1 MNGGQTMKV
10 MLRLMELR
18 RQLVTGALPDT
29 RPQLAIALSWILNF
43 ALGMLLATIPLFGG
57 TSPFGVA
64 VTAHLTGGISSLM
77 CALGASLGYLLAFD
91 FQEGIKSVAAVVLV
105 FTAGFVFQDLRISR
119 KAAFMPALSAFFTFL
134 TGFLGY
140 YTASAGNLMLLP
152 LLAQTILSFGAAY
165 FFREAFHSNEAM
177 THSAEIRRGIS
188 ITLLC
193 ACVLMAL
200 SRAEIFGTV
209 SLGRVFAILLVQTI
223 SIRSGALCGS
233 ACGVLLGAAMDAV
246 TPHPVFYA
254 LAYPL
259 SALISAVFAR
269 RGRLLFLLSYVL
281 CGALSVIV
289 FSADSLHL
297 ELLYENFSASVV
309 FLVLP
314 ERFLNEVGSILT
326 FPTGSESE
334 SGLRRYT
341 AQRIRQMAVAF
352 EDLYATVD
360 SVISEKSNDEDISQ
374 VFDRAAELVCRH
386 CRNKNECWNGN
397 YMDTLSIFNDVSSMI
412 QSIGMLRREDLP
424 ARFLESCLK
433 PEELVI
439 AVNAELRA
447 QAYRR
452 QYALRLRENSSAAYS
467 QYIDLAA
474 ILTDVSEELKNAYG
488 PDVLAQRRLR
498 RYLNAMDVDAD
509 ISVFRDRSGRLH
521 ILLESVK
528 LKRLMQEPGYLDAMS
543 DAVGVRLCRP
553 YAENDQAEGRVTLLE
568 AEPLCVS
575 VGVAS
580 MKKAG
585 ESVSGDRGTYFKTEQ
600 GILCIILSDGVG
612 SGENAAKESVAAVR
626 ILERFLRTGIEP
638 SMAMRMLNSVMLL
651 KNADAWGFATV
662 DLLCVDLFSGS
673 AAFYKYGAAPSYV
686 RSGKQIRRVRSES
699 LAAGLGSGENGAPD
713 IVKMRLHPGSLALIA
728 SDGVIADRNDGWV
741 RTLLSGSDGSS
752 MKHLARETLKA
763 AMKQYGCIDDM
774 TVLAIRVD
782 QRA

>member
-1 MNGGQTMKV
+1 MKM
-10 MLRLMELR
+10 MLKLMELR
-18 RQLVTGALPDT
+18 RQLVTGALPEA

-43 ALGMLLATIPLFGG
+43 ALGMVLATIPLFGAAA
-57 TSPFGVA
+57 PFGVA
-64 VTAHLTGGISSLM
+64 VTAHLTGGIASLM

-91 FQEGIKSVAAVVLV
+91 FQDGIRSVAAVVLV

-119 KAAFMPALSAFFTFL
+119 RAAFMPSLSAFFTFL

-140 YTASAGNLMLLP
+140 YTASADSLMLLP
-152 LLAQTILSFGAAY
+152 LLSQTILSFGAAY
-165 FFREAFHSNEAM
+165 FFREAFHADDAM
-177 THSAEIRRGIS
+177 TQAAEIRRGIS
-188 ITLLC
+188 LTLLI

-200 SRAEIFGTV
+200 SRAEILGTV
-209 SLGRVFAILLVQTI
+209 SLGRVCAILLVQMI
-223 SIRSGALCGS
+223 SYRSGALCG
-233 ACGVLLGAAMDAV
+233 AAAGVALGAAMDAV
-246 TPHPVFYA
+246 TAHSVFYA

-269 RGRLLFLLSYVL
+269 RGRLVFLLSYVL
-281 CGALSVIV
+281 CGALTVIV
-289 FSADSLHL
+289 FSDRSLHL
-297 ELLYENFSASVV
+297 ELLYENFCASVV

-314 ERFLNEVGSILT
+314 ERFLNSVGSILT

-341 AQRIRQMAVAF
+341 AQRVRHMAVAF

-360 SVISEKSNDEDISQ
+360 AVIAEKSNDEDISQ

-386 CRNKNECWNGN
+386 CRNKNECWNGS
-397 YMDTLSIFNDVSSMI
+397 YMDTLSIFNDAGDAIRST
-412 QSIGMLRREDLP
+412 GMLRREDLP
-424 ARFLESCLK
+424 ERFSERCLK
-433 PEELVI
+433 ADELVL

-447 QAYRR
+447 QTYRR
-452 QYALRLRENSSAAYS
+452 QYALRLQENRSAAYS
-467 QYIDLAA
+467 QYMDLAA

-488 PDVLAQRRLR
+488 PDALAQRRLR

-509 ISVFRDRSGRLH
+509 ISVFRDRGGRLH
-521 ILLESVK
+521 ILLESVR
-528 LKRLMQEPGYLDAMS
+528 LKRMLQEPGYLDALS

-553 YAENDQAEGRVTLLE
+553 YGSDDQAEGRITLLE
-568 AEPLCVS
+568 AEPLSVS

-626 ILERFLRTGIEP
+626 ILERFLRTGIDP

-686 RSGKQIRRVRSES
+686 RSGKQIRRVRSDS

-713 IVKMRLHPGSLALIA
+713 IVRMRLRPGNLALIA
-728 SDGVIADRNDGWV
+728 SDGVIVDRNDAWV
-741 RTLLSGSDGSS
+741 RSLLAGSDGSS
-752 MKHLARETLKA
+752 MKHLARETLKT
-763 AMKQYGCIDDM
+763 AMKQYGNIDDM